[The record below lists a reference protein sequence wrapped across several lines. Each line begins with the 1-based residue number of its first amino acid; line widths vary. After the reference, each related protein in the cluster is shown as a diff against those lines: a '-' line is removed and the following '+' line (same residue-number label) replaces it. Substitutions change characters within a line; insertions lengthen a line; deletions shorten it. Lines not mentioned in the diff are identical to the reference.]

1 MRLESHPITE
11 PLGFSELQPTVVTQ
25 DEHQQPLRWQM
36 CYVGVSR
43 AEKGRAGDG
52 EARRV
57 TGRGEAYLEM
67 CISCMYQ
74 LSTVSPA
81 CVI

>member
-36 CYVGVSR
+36 CYVGVR
-43 AEKGRAGDG
+43 AERGRAG
-52 EARRV
+52 
-57 TGRGEAYLEM
+57 TGGAGRHAV
-67 CISCMYQ
+67 C
-74 LSTVSPA
+74 
-81 CVI
+81 